1 MLLLKL
7 EKKIVVRKY
16 IIFVLLFFICQ
27 IGKSQD
33 SQFSQFYA
41 SPIYLAPSFAG
52 STDGDRIALN
62 YRSQWP
68 DLTKAFQTYT
78 LSYDHY
84 FPHMKSG
91 VGLLLYREQ
100 AGASNLSTMNVGIA
114 YSYKFRFRSGWN
126 ISPGLTFFYTQR
138 NLDFD
143 KLKFYDEIDTDSET
157 LEQRIIEKKADVDAS
172 FSILTYNKNMWFGFT
187 WDRILQPNRSL
198 TGEVMEDPYKFTFY
212 GGTKISVFDRY
223 NWASGQSISPSF
235 LFKMQD
241 KYTQLD
247 LGLYWYQ
254 MPLVVGIWY
263 RGIPVFKE
271 LASNDA
277 LAFLLGFKVDQFSI
291 GYSYDLTISKLVGL
305 TGGTHEIS
313 INYLF
318 SQGVTKRDKR
328 RMIPCPTF

>member
-1 MLLLKL
+1 VRNIYILFLL
-7 EKKIVVRKY
+7 IAT
-16 IIFVLLFFICQ
+16 LLFKT
-27 IGKSQD
+27 GYSQD

-41 SPIYLAPSFAG
+41 SPIYLSPSFAG
-52 STDGDRIALN
+52 STDGDRIAVN

-68 DLTKAFQTYT
+68 ALTKSFQTYT

-100 AGASNLSTMNVGIA
+100 AGVSNLATTNIGIA
-114 YSYKFRFRSGWN
+114 YSYKFKFRSGWR
-126 ISPGLTFFYTQR
+126 ISPGLSFFYTQR
-138 NLDFD
+138 NIDFD
-143 KLKFYDEIDTDSET
+143 ALIFEDELLSDQTT
-157 LEQRIIEKKADVDAS
+157 GTNEQVILEKKADIDAT
-172 FSILTYNKNMWFGFT
+172 FSMLAYNKNLWIGFT
-187 WDRILQPNRSL
+187 WDRILMPNRSL
-198 TGEVMEDPYKFTFY
+198 TGEVIEDPFKFSIY
-212 GGTKISVFDRY
+212 GGTKFSIFDRY

-235 LFKMQD
+235 LFKIQD
-241 KYTQLD
+241 QYTQLD

-254 MPLVVGIWY
+254 MPLVIGVWY

-318 SQGVTKRDKR
+318 NQGVTKRER
-328 RMIPCPTF
+328 RKAIPCPSF

>member
-1 MLLLKL
+1 MRNIYILFLL
-7 EKKIVVRKY
+7 IVTL
-16 IIFVLLFFICQ
+16 IFKT
-27 IGKSQD
+27 GYSQD

-41 SPIYLAPSFAG
+41 SPIYLSPSFAG
-52 STDGDRIALN
+52 STDGDRIAVN

-68 DLTKAFQTYT
+68 ALTKSFQTYT

-100 AGASNLSTMNVGIA
+100 AGVSNLATTNIGIA
-114 YSYKFRFRSGWN
+114 YSYKFKFRSGWR
-126 ISPGLTFFYTQR
+126 ISPGLSFFYTQR
-138 NLDFD
+138 NIDFD
-143 KLKFYDEIDTDSET
+143 ALIFEDELLSDLTT
-157 LEQRIIEKKADVDAS
+157 GTNEQVILEKKADIDAT
-172 FSILTYNKNMWFGFT
+172 FSMLAYNKNLWIGFT
-187 WDRILQPNRSL
+187 WDRILMPNRSL
-198 TGEVMEDPYKFTFY
+198 TGEVIEDPFKFSIY
-212 GGTKISVFDRY
+212 GGTKFSIFDRY

-235 LFKMQD
+235 LFKIQD
-241 KYTQLD
+241 QYTQLD

-254 MPLVVGIWY
+254 MPLVIGVWY

-318 SQGVTKRDKR
+318 NQGVTKRER
-328 RMIPCPTF
+328 RKAIPCPSF